1 MSDSKKVFVV
11 NFNGHDLTEASKY
24 GQLVYLT
31 TGSINIFATDR
42 LVYHLINALKEIEEE
57 DFLLLSG
64 NIVANILAFCII
76 LTKHKK
82 VNVLIY
88 NFKNKGYVLRTITQ
102 EQFEKGGIA

>member
-1 MSDSKKVFVV
+1 MSDLQKVYVV
-11 NFNGHDLTEASKY
+11 NFNGHDLTEAQKH

-42 LVYHLINALKEIEEE
+42 LIYHLINALKDVTEE

-64 NIVANILAFCII
+64 NIVANLLAFCII
-76 LTKHKK
+76 LVRFQK

-88 NFKNKGYVLRTITQ
+88 NFKSKGYVLRAITLD
-102 EQFEKGGIA
+102 QFSK